1 MGPHMSKPIDFAA
14 ARARVLKLVP
24 DRSFF
29 VDVEFSPQE
38 LAPPVR
44 PTVADLLRDC
54 VEEVGA
60 RGVRQ
65 ELSK

>member
-1 MGPHMSKPIDFAA
+1 MNRPTVDFAA
-14 ARARVLKLVP
+14 ARARVQKIAA
-24 DRSFF
+24 DRNTY
-29 VDVEFSPQE
+29 VDVEFSTSE

-54 VEEVGA
+54 VDEVGA

-65 ELSK
+65 ELER